1 MMLQLKRKRLYQL
14 IYIEKRSIKNLLK
27 NNFGEAKNRLGKM
40 CLFDL
45 NSSKANKIFSGGL
58 FRLAMEELKHHHI
71 LKFKNKNF
79 KIAKFSCAH
88 SILNSTKANY
98 LN

>member
-1 MMLQLKRKRLYQL
+1 M
-14 IYIEKRSIKNLLK
+14 LK
-27 NNFGEAKNRLGKM
+27 NNFEVAKNRLDKM

-45 NSSKANKIFSGGL
+45 NSSKANKIFTGGL
-58 FRLAMEELKHHHI
+58 FRLAMEELKNHHV

-79 KIAKFSCAH
+79 KIAKFSCAD
-88 SILNSTKANY
+88 SILNSTKTNY